1 MDAYC
6 IDASELAMHL
16 FVWMIVTAPLFIT
29 SLAAPQVRIVHAFF
43 GCLSVPL
50 CFLPVQSCPRRL
62 IRLSSAQSMS
72 LLLSISSHLPSL
84 AKSGGAPYRTSNR
97 RILAPLFYY
106 TSVRCTLSH
115 HGVSSTPCVLCN
127 SNHCL

>member
-6 IDASELAMHL
+6 TDASGFSSAPAVHL
-16 FVWMIVTAPLFIT
+16 FVWMIVTAPLL
-29 SLAAPQVRIVHAFF
+29 SGVCSIVHAFF
-43 GCLSVPL
+43 GCHSVPL

-62 IRLSSAQSMS
+62 VRLSSTPSTS
-72 LLLSISSHLPSL
+72 LLLLSISSHLPSL
-84 AKSGGAPYRTSNR
+84 VKSEGARYCTPNR
-97 RILAPLFYY
+97 RLLAPLFYY

-115 HGVSSTPCVLCN
+115 HSVSSTPRVFCN